1 MNTILAKKKDIKP
14 NWYIVDASGK
24 TLGRLA
30 SKIVTIIRGK
40 NKALYTPNLN
50 LGDKVIVINANK
62 IRVTGNKVNDKIY
75 YHHTGYPGGIKQET
89 YAKVVKRKPTFP
101 LEQAIKGML
110 PHGPLGRDC
119 FGNVKIYAG
128 EAHPHQAQKPQV
140 LEI

>member
-62 IRVTGNKVNDKIY
+62 IRVTGNTANDKIY

-89 YAKVVKRKPTFP
+89 FAKVVKRKPTFP

-140 LEI
+140 LDI